1 MRKAMENE
9 IISLLR
15 KRREGL
21 SFQRIARELHVLPGE
36 KQLLR
41 STLRRLENLR
51 VVLKRKRQYFVPAK
65 SKEDSLPLRGDTA
78 LLAQRKEALRIFLF
92 LPVILEV
99 PSREMLLKSFIEI
112 KGKKGSLKD
121 E

>member
-1 MRKAMENE
+1 
-9 IISLLR
+9 
-15 KRREGL
+15 
-21 SFQRIARELHVLPGE
+21 
-36 KQLLR
+36 
-41 STLRRLENLR
+41 
-51 VVLKRKRQYFVPAK
+51 
-65 SKEDSLPLRGDTA
+65 
-78 LLAQRKEALRIFLF
+78 LLAQRAEALRIFLF